1 MPVSKANQQNP
12 EEEEDLIQTL
22 IRSDGYLAADVT
34 FLRRHIHKM
43 AAKQKELYLRSQ
55 IDPDDTGDTP
65 SGEPKR
71 IRDKI
76 QAKELNFENENNRE
90 KVSNKQAEIDRQ
102 IQLAMQIREEEEQI
116 KRIKETS
123 EKELVEQKN

>member
-1 MPVSKANQQNP
+1 
-12 EEEEDLIQTL
+12 
-22 IRSDGYLAADVT
+22 
-34 FLRRHIHKM
+34 M

-65 SGEPKR
+65 SGQPKR

-76 QAKELNFENENNRE
+76 KAIELNFKHENNRE

-102 IQLAMQIREEEEQI
+102 IKLAMQIREEEEELQ
-116 KRIKETS
+116 RIKETS
-123 EKELVEQKN
+123 KKKLVEQKKQKERLQKEKSDMEKVIQV